1 VSTHATDEELVESFQ
16 GGDVAA
22 FDLLVRRWDRR
33 MLGAIYRI
41 VGPAEDARDLAQE
54 VFFKA
59 FRALGSFKRE
69 ARFSSWL
76 YQIALNVCRDRLRRR
91 RRSAHV
97 VSLDALLEAGENL
110 PRDRPALDWAEASDL
125 GRVVERAVASLA
137 EEHREVVVLKEYEGL
152 TFAEISAALGVPV
165 STVKT
170 RLYRA
175 LSLLREHLEPPLKR
189 NLPSAGSHPSAPRA
203 PLE

>member
-1 VSTHATDEELVESFQ
+1 VSTPATDEELVESFQ

-91 RRSAHV
+91 RRSARL
-97 VSLDALLEAGENL
+97 VSLDALLEGGETL
-110 PRDRPALDWAEASDL
+110 AREPPGLDWAEAADL
-125 GRVVERAVASLA
+125 GRLVARAVASLA
-137 EEHREVVVLKEYEGL
+137 HEHREVVVLKEYEGL

-175 LSLLREHLEPPLKR
+175 LSLLREQLEPPLR
-189 NLPSAGSHPSAPRA
+189 EGRPGNGSQPAAPRA
-203 PLE
+203 PME